1 MIRFVLR
8 KMLHKKWLMAAL
20 LIGNILLVAIAAG
33 SPMYTD
39 AALQRMLT
47 GTMADYVTENG
58 RYPTTAYLLSSVSAN
73 SRADSPSVRAFR
85 EEDALSLRMPEELG
99 MELKWLVRNV
109 FLADAAIKPLEKRSD
124 FASKTVR
131 IGCLSGLEEH
141 AKLLAGRMYEARTD
155 GVVEAVVSQKALIS
169 LNLLPDEVFTVDKL
183 TWPDGEPVR
192 VQVVGVF
199 EAADENDH
207 YWYKSPSSY
216 ADQMFILRDEFER
229 LTGDLSGLPN
239 KVTGLWFVIM
249 DYASLSIDNV
259 RPLYQA
265 SADYRARHKL
275 NGISGASY
283 NDYYGPIL
291 EAYMDAE
298 SRITVTLR
306 ILQVP
311 IYALLAAFIF
321 MVTSQILSMEQ
332 SEISVI
338 RSRGAARRQIVG
350 IYLLQSVLVALASL
364 AVGLPLASLVCQV
377 LGSANAFLE
386 FVSRKALAVRY
397 TKTVLGYAL
406 GAAGLSMLAMVLP
419 SLRYARLSIVA
430 QKQKKRKSD
439 RPWFQR
445 FFVDFLLLAVSLY
458 GLYSFHAQE
467 AELARRV
474 LQGEGLD
481 PILFLAS
488 SLFIVSLGL
497 ISLRIIPAFS
507 RLVYT
512 LGKKHW
518 SPALYSSFLW
528 VQRTRS
534 SQGYIVAFLVITLAI
549 GIFNAR
555 TARTVNTNEEKRIA
569 YMAGA
574 DIRLQ
579 ERWTD
584 NRAESAGPNANPAF
598 KLRYTEPDYGKYL
611 TLDGAETVTRVIFD
625 PEATCSTKLKGS
637 AYVDCLLMGIHTKEF
652 GECVDFQTELLPVH
666 WYEYLNAMSQDPT
679 AVLVSSNMQ
688 TMLGYELGD
697 SITYRT
703 RDGFSAFGTICGF
716 VDYWPGFNPVT
727 TIVNDDETTTELT
740 NYLVVGHFGYM
751 MNAWGATPYQIWM
764 KAKDST
770 DFIYDFVAENDLH
783 LTYFSDVS
791 AELVALKNDPI
802 FQGTNGIL
810 TLCFVVA
817 LALCAVGFLI
827 YWILSIRGRTLLLGI
842 FRAMGM
848 TMREI
853 IGMLLNEQVFISFV
867 SIALGVGAGILT
879 SELYVPLVQIAYAS
893 VDTVIPLEI
902 VAAQSDMAR
911 LLTVVAAM
919 VALCMAVL
927 GVLISRIRISQ
938 ALKLGED

>member
-47 GTMADYVTENG
+47 DTMGDYVAQNG
-58 RYPTTAYLLSSVSAN
+58 RYPTTAYLLCNVAANNKPDSA
-73 SRADSPSVRAFR
+73 SIQSFR
-85 EEDALSLRMPEELG
+85 SEDALSVNMPEELG
-99 MELKWLVRNV
+99 MKSKWLVRNV
-109 FLADAAIKPLEKRSD
+109 FLADAVIKPLEQRSN
-124 FASKTVR
+124 FSSKTVR
-131 IGCLSGLEEH
+131 LGNLSGLEEH
-141 AKLLAGRMYEARTD
+141 AKLVAGRMYEARDD
-155 GVVEAVVSQKALIS
+155 GVIEVVVSQKALIS
-169 LNLLPDEVFTVDKL
+169 MNLMLNEVFSVEKL
-183 TWPDGEPVR
+183 AWPDGTPCQ
-192 VQVVGVF
+192 VQVVGVY

-207 YWYKSPSSY
+207 YWYKSPSTY
-216 ADQMFILRDEFER
+216 TDQLFMLRTEFER
-229 LTGDLSGLPN
+229 LTGDLSGLPC

-249 DYASLSIDNV
+249 DYESLNIDNV
-259 RPLYQA
+259 ERLYTA
-265 SADYRARHKL
+265 SQNYRTAHKQ
-275 NGISGASY
+275 NTMGGSSY
-283 NDYYGPIL
+283 NDYYTPIL
-291 EAYMDAE
+291 EEYMDAE
-298 SRITVTLR
+298 NRISVTLR

-321 MVTSQILSMEQ
+321 MVSGQILSMEQ

-338 RSRGAARRQIVG
+338 KSRGAARRQIVG
-350 IYLLQSVLVALASL
+350 IYLLQSVIVAAVSL
-364 AVGLPLASLVCQV
+364 ALGLPLSALVCQV

-397 TKTVLGYAL
+397 TKTVLLYAA
-406 GAAGLSMLAMVLP
+406 GAAVISMAAMVLP
-419 SLRYARLSIVA
+419 ALKYAKLTIVA

-458 GLYSFHAQE
+458 GLYNFNAQR
-467 AELARRV
+467 AELARKV
-474 LQGEGLD
+474 LEGEGLD
-481 PILFLAS
+481 PVLFLSS

-497 ISLRIIPAFS
+497 IALRIIPFIS
-507 RLVYT
+507 WLVYSI
-512 LGKKHW
+512 GKKHW
-518 SPALYSSFLW
+518 SPSLYSSFLW
-528 VQRTRS
+528 VQRTRN

-555 TARTVNTNEEKRIA
+555 TARTVNTNEEERIR

-579 ERWTD
+579 EKWTD
-584 NRAESAGPNANPAF
+584 NRAESFGPNPNPAF
-598 KLRYTEPDYGKYL
+598 KLRYTEPDYGKFL
-611 TLDGAETVTRVIFD
+611 SADGAEVVTKVIYD
-625 PEATCSTKLKGS
+625 SEAACSTKLKGVG
-637 AYVDCLLMGIHTKEF
+637 YVDCLLMGVNTKEF
-652 GECVDFQTELLPVH
+652 GECVDFKTELLPTH

-679 AVLVSSNMQ
+679 AVLVSSNMK
-688 TMLGYELGD
+688 TMLGFQLGD
-697 SITYRT
+697 SISYRT
-703 RDGFSAFGTICGF
+703 RDGFSSYGTICGF

-727 TIVNDDETTTELT
+727 TIINEDETITEMT
-740 NYLVVGHFGYM
+740 NYLVVGHFNYM
-751 MNAWGATPYQIWM
+751 MNAWGATPYQVWM

-770 DFIYDFVAENDLH
+770 DFIYDFVTENDIK
-783 LTYFSDVS
+783 LTYFSD
-791 AELVALKNDPI
+791 ATAQLVDLKNDPI

-853 IGMLLNEQVFISFV
+853 IGMLLNEQIFISFV
-867 SIALGVGAGILT
+867 SIGLGIGAGILT
-879 SELYVPLVQIAYAS
+879 SKLFVPLVQIAYAS
-893 VDTVIPLEI
+893 ADTVIPLEI
-902 VAAQSDMAR
+902 IAESGDMAR
-911 LLTVVAAM
+911 LLIVVAVM
-919 VALCMAVL
+919 VVLCMAVL